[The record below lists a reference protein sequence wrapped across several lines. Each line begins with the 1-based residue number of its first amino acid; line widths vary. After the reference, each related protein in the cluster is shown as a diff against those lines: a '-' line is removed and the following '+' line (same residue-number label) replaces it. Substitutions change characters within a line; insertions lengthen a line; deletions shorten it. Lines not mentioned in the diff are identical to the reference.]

1 MIDFTGVKT
10 ITIPEG
16 VVKKIENASGVLWE
30 AVAKEIIAESVAS
43 SYEIS
48 TRNTNAKDRPNALK
62 VYLATPMT
70 EEITYVSVTATTVGS
85 TTAYSVREG
94 YFEKQVDGSW
104 YYYFKTSGSS
114 KGTTDS
120 VIIEQDTDGKFISF
134 DFGAMPNAQFRTA
147 NVYEWHFYHKKPEAD
162 ETPPVIDVIYSTTSW
177 TNQDIVVTLIPNEE
191 VVTPN
196 GWTKQTDGKLTKSY
210 STNTTETIEVSDLS
224 GNKTSVSIS
233 ITKIDKTKPRITIK
247 SSSVQ
252 NDSGAY
258 TKLDLQFYDA
268 NSQVSYFMIDNTRYN
283 RSGQYVDVNDGAVF
297 KWTTGEHTIVVYDN
311 AGNSTSKI
319 VLVDKG

>member
-16 VVKKIENASGVLWE
+16 VVVKIENTSGVLWE
-30 AVAKEIIAESVAS
+30 LITKEIITESSAS
-43 SYEIS
+43 SYETS
-48 TRNTNAKDRPNALK
+48 TRNTKAKDRPNAIK
-62 VYLATPMT
+62 VYLSTPMT
-70 EEITYVSVTATTVGS
+70 EEITYVSVTATSIGS
-85 TTAYSVREG
+85 TTAYSVRNG
-94 YFEKQVDGSW
+94 YLEKQSDGTW
-104 YYYFKTSGSS
+104 YYYFKTSGSAS
-114 KGTTDS
+114 GTTES
-120 VIIEQDTDGKFISF
+120 IIIEQDENGNYSTF
-134 DFGAMPNAQFRTA
+134 DFGPVGNPEFRTA
-147 NVYEWHFYHKKPEAD
+147 NVYEWYFYHEKPEAD

-268 NSQVSYFMIDNTRYN
+268 NSQVSYFMIDNARYN
-283 RSGQYVDVNDGAVF
+283 RSGQYVDANDGAVF